1 MKLKL
6 NQSLAAL
13 LFSASVFT
21 ASVFTACAPVAEQ
34 TLSVTPVPMEVN
46 WQRGSFR
53 PDASTSLWIE
63 APEADRSILAEY
75 LQASPLALK
84 LADSQSGNQVV
95 LKQTDT
101 LEGITSP
108 EGYVLS
114 VNSDGVRIEALSGA
128 GLFYGVQSLLQMAA
142 DAPEGMTA
150 VTVKDEPR
158 FEYRGIMLDVS
169 RHFRSKEFVKRQ
181 IDLLSYYKINRL
193 HLHLTDAA
201 GWRIEIKKYPRLTQF
216 AAWRPQAVWKDWWN
230 GKREYCEETDPRAQG
245 GYYTQDDI
253 RELVAYAQKHYVTI
267 IPEIEMPSHSEEV
280 LTAYP
285 ELSCT
290 HVPYKQS
297 DFCIGNEKTFEFLEN
312 VLTEVMELFPSEY
325 IHIGGDE
332 AGKASWPNCKLCQA
346 RMKKEGLKDV
356 NELQSYSIHRMER
369 FLNSHG
375 RKLLGWDE
383 ILDGGLAPNA
393 TVMSWRGTEGGL
405 AAIRSGHKAI
415 MSPGQYCYLD
425 GYQDAPYSQPEA
437 IGGYLPLKKVYGY
450 EPVPDSLSAD
460 EAKLMYGVQANLWTE
475 YIPTEEHAEYML
487 YPRAIALAEVAWSKP
502 ENKSWE
508 DFHRRALKIVD
519 ELKAKGYHPFE
530 LKNEIGNRKEAET
543 PVEHLALGKK
553 VTYNA
558 PYWENYPA
566 AGEATL
572 TDGLRGGWNYNDQLW
587 QGFVTKDR
595 VDVVI
600 DLEKETPIHSV
611 AADFMQICGP
621 EVFMPERVVISVSND
636 GKEFTQLAEIKHEV
650 VRDDAVTFKN
660 FGWEGEASARYIR
673 YQALASDKFGGVLFT
688 DEIVVK

>member
-13 LFSASVFT
+13 LFS

-95 LKQTDT
+95 LKQTDA

-128 GLFYGVQSLLQMAA
+128 GLFYGVQTLLQMAA
-142 DAPEGMTA
+142 DALEGMTA

-405 AAIRSGHKAI
+405 AAIRSRHKAI

>member
-13 LFSASVFT
+13 LFS

-84 LADSQSGNQVV
+84 LADSQSENQVV
-95 LKQTDT
+95 LKQTDA

-128 GLFYGVQSLLQMAA
+128 GLFYGVQTLLQMAA

-558 PYWENYPA
+558 SYWENYPA